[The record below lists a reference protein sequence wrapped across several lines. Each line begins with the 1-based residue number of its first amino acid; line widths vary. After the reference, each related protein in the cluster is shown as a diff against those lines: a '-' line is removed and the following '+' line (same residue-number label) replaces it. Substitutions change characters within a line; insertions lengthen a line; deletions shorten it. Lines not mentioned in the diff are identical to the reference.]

1 MKEYIVSY
9 ITLGEIMELIQ
20 KYEKEKAAAIKE
32 EDLEKA
38 QILEVFIKD
47 LIKLNCKT
55 GVFR

>member
-20 KYEKEKAAAIKE
+20 KYEKEKDTAIKE

-38 QILEVFIKD
+38 QILDIFIKD
-47 LIKLNCKT
+47 LIKLDCKT